1 MVCANTPGNMR
12 LKSALV
18 KRHGFTLIELLVV
31 IAIIAILASL
41 LLPALAKA
49 KRKATMI
56 KCMNNGKQLALA
68 AHLYGNDNNDYWP
81 KNGNSDNGLN
91 MANPPANWIPRV
103 WSEGRE
109 GSNLNNEQEA
119 RGMVSER
126 VSLIAKYMSN
136 KDSFR
141 CPEDKVLIV
150 RGNQRFQRPKSYGMN
165 LFLGWA
171 LDHPSH
177 PQITQAQYHNEPQGR
192 NQNFKIIG
200 STPNV
205 GEIFLFGEL
214 HPYSICQPPF
224 GTHPTWDAQG
234 NPTGQNRSFHVPGN
248 FHGQVSQF
256 AFADGHADN
265 HKWRSAKFNNP
276 GVRPLGENDGFWHS
290 HDTPLPGATSA
301 EVQSDFIWLGKSA
314 TVPRI

>member
-1 MVCANTPGNMR
+1 MR
-12 LKSALV
+12 RQA
-18 KRHGFTLIELLVV
+18 FTLIELLVV

-56 KCMNNGKQLALA
+56 SCMNNNKQLAMA
-68 AHLYGNDNNDYWP
+68 AHLYGNDNNDLWP

-91 MANPPANWIPRV
+91 LANPPANWVPRV
-103 WSEGRE
+103 WAEGRE
-109 GSNLNNEQEA
+109 GSNLNTEQEA

-126 VSLIAKYMSN
+126 VSLISKYISN

-141 CPEDKVLIV
+141 CPEDKEMLS
-150 RGNQRFQRPKSYGMN
+150 RGNQRFLRPRSYGMN

-171 LDHPSH
+171 VDAPGT
-177 PQITQAQYHNEPQGR
+177 PQITQAQYHAQPSGR
-192 NQNFKIIG
+192 NQVFKKIG

-205 GEIFLFGEL
+205 AELFLFGEL

-224 GTHPTWDAQG
+224 GAHPTWDAQG
-234 NPTGQNRSFHVPGN
+234 NPTGANRSFHVPGN
-248 FHGQVSQF
+248 LHGQVTQF
-256 AFADGHADN
+256 GFADGHAES
-265 HKWRSAKFNNP
+265 HKWRSANFNNP
-276 GVRPLGENDGFWHS
+276 KRNGRTLPEGDGFWHS
-290 HDTPLPGATSA
+290 HDSAVPGVAAGELTA
-301 EVQSDFIWLGKSA
+301 DFSWLGKAA